1 MRPRLLSYRTA
12 EEPTELR
19 SSPSRTHS
27 SLLHSPTHH
36 TSPFRPTSFPVAP
49 RVYLA
54 SPTSP
59 VCRVPTMSRLNLLD
73 SPRHS
78 ATPHSSRPKSRLL
91 SASLSARPRPSI
103 TLRISPE
110 GAGREIANVNP
121 FTPVARG
128 VAPGANYSS
137 QSEELSP
144 GDSPSD
150 AGDTLGRPP
159 AKRVRVSDMNVTR
172 FQVGLFVDD
181 LCSAASAINLDFENY
196 FLGFI
201 PTPRT
206 SS

>member
-36 TSPFRPTSFPVAP
+36 TSPFRPSSPVAL
-49 RVYLA
+49 RLYLTSPA
-54 SPTSP
+54 SPASP
-59 VCRVPTMSRLNLLD
+59 ACRVPTMSRLNLLD
-73 SPRHS
+73 SPLHS
-78 ATPHSSRPKSRLL
+78 ATPHSARPRSRLFTCV
-91 SASLSARPRPSI
+91 AARPRPSI
-103 TLRISPE
+103 TLRTSPE
-110 GAGREIANVNP
+110 DAGREVANVNP

-128 VAPGANYSS
+128 VAPGADYSS

-144 GDSPSD
+144 
-150 AGDTLGRPP
+150 GDTLGRPP